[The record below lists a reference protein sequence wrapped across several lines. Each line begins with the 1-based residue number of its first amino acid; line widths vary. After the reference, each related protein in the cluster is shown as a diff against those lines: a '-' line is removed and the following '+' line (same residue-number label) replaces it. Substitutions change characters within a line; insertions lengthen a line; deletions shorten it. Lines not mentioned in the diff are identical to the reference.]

1 MNQRTASVPTRA
13 AELVATYGLAAVV
26 LCLPLEFTTL
36 FFRQQLSRLVL
47 IVVAAAF
54 LYLMLARST
63 GLDTSTDTAS
73 GDSK

>member
-1 MNQRTASVPTRA
+1 MKFLNERTASVPTRA

-54 LYLMLARST
+54 QKAAADVMKELQP
-63 GLDTSTDTAS
+63 
-73 GDSK
+73 K